1 MKYRSIVCTIILVMV
16 LSITVGFSAF
26 VSEMSISKI
35 VADVRVEKDV
45 RITDV
50 SFVDGYY
57 TGDIPIIEY
66 DADSIIVSKNFTSQD
81 DFVTLDVTITN
92 FGSSNVGI
100 FDMVTPNG
108 IGFWFDDYNMC
119 DKICDDYGKCNLG
132 SVQTYRMN
140 VYVDGLNYVN
150 SDRHQLDFT
159 FKDILNISYINIPMN
174 DHYFTELGYG
184 ETLDVLFEN
193 DIPDF
198 VILYSNG
205 VKIPPS
211 EYFYEDGYLMYKYIT
226 TDMTIEGV
234 YDSEY
239 IYGYTGNS
247 QEFIAPVSGIYRVEL
262 WGASGVY
269 KSDVHDETVGKG
281 GYVAGNISL
290 KKNDKFYIYVGPNNG
305 SQFNGAGHG
314 EAPGGGA
321 TDVRLVSGSWDDFES
336 LKSRIIVA
344 GAGGGG
350 VIKSYSTTTYTYEGN
365 SPGHGGGLNGYD
377 ASFSPSGVGYS
388 FSGHGATQT
397 AGGSPGAYSGIYDIT
412 DETYGKFGKGGYKI
426 YNNVFSASGGG
437 GGYYGGG
444 HGVHPGSSWPGAGG
458 GSSFISGHNG
468 CNAIDELSVSEN
480 IIHTNQ
486 SVHYSGY
493 VFTDTLMIDGAGYQW
508 TTSKGTYA
516 GMPSW
521 DGTSTMSGNAAS
533 GYAKITLLQL
543 S

>member
-1 MKYRSIVCTIILVMV
+1 MNKKSIFSVIILF
-16 LSITVGFSAF
+16 LIFSITIGFSAF
-26 VSEMSISKI
+26 ASEMSISKI
-35 VADVRVEKDV
+35 VADVRIEKNV
-45 RITDV
+45 RITGVEILYDRSNDITLNNLDYDVDSVLSNV
-50 SFVDGYY
+50 SFN
-57 TGDIPIIEY
+57 
-66 DADSIIVSKNFTSQD
+66 STSSY
-81 DFVTLDVTITN
+81 VVYKVTITN
-92 FGSSNVGI
+92 FGNARAGVYNVNFGSGYVY
-100 FDMVTPNG
+100 DVLDSAYGSM
-108 IGFWFDDYNMC
+108 
-119 DKICDDYGKCNLG
+119 ICDASNKCNLG
-132 SVQTYRMN
+132 ASTDVIFKVYPSSHSIGNHVVDFDFDIRQYYDITYQN
-140 VYVDGLNYVN
+140 VSGSYADTVIGGEGLYV
-150 SDRHQLDFT
+150 
-159 FKDILNISYINIPMN
+159 
-174 DHYFTELGYG
+174 YFSSPKPT
-184 ETLDVLFEN
+184 
-193 DIPDF
+193 
-198 VILYSNG
+198 G
-205 VKIPPS
+205 VKLYCDGELIDS
-211 EYFYEDGYLMYKYIT
+211 SKYSYRNGDLEYQGVWGNILVEAQYEYSY
-226 TDMTIEGV
+226 
-234 YDSEY
+234 EY
-239 IYGYTGNS
+239 MGNS

-290 KKNDKFYIYVGPNNG
+290 KKNDKFYIYVGSNNG

-314 EAPGGGA
+314 EALGGGA

-377 ASFSPSGVGYS
+377 ASFSPAGVGYS

-412 DETYGKFGKGGYKI
+412 DETYGKFGQGGYKI
-426 YNNVFSASGGG
+426 YNRVFSASGGG

-521 DGTSTMSGNAAS
+521 DGSTTMGGNAAA
-533 GYAKITLLQL
+533 GYAKIYLVG
-543 S
+543 